1 MACARGDDAEVGAN
15 GRGPGAEAPAL
26 AGIPDGEDPER
37 THEHREVTMSRSA
50 RRAKARSGG
59 IAALFATALAA
70 GALAACA
77 PTTAPAVTGTPTG
90 PVASSQPPSSSSP
103 TSAPSSP
110 SVLVTGLVAPWSVAP
125 IGSGALIS
133 QRDDGRVLEWT
144 PTGSVHEVGTVPD
157 VVSGGEAGL
166 NGLAIHED
174 GRTRWLYAYHATVAD
189 NRVVRLRLTG
199 DPGALRFDPAT
210 AEVVFAGIPRA
221 GNHDGGR
228 IAFGPDGML
237 YVGTG
242 DAGQRDRARDRD
254 DLGGKILRL
263 TPAGRAAPG
272 NPFGTAVYSLGHRNV
287 QGLAWD
293 SAGTLWASEFGQDT
307 WDELNRIKPGGDY
320 GWPDH
325 EGRAG
330 AADAIDPVVTWRP
343 SEASPSGIA
352 IVDDVVYVA
361 GLRGERLWTLDTRS
375 PDPQPQASYIA
386 EFGRLRDVVAAP
398 NGALWALTNNTDGRG
413 SPGDADD
420 RLLQLPLAATPR
432 P

>member
-1 MACARGDDAEVGAN
+1 MYTPARSTGTRSGCIVA
-15 GRGPGAEAPAL
+15 AL
-26 AGIPDGEDPER
+26 AL
-37 THEHREVTMSRSA
+37 A
-50 RRAKARSGG
+50 
-59 IAALFATALAA
+59 IALT
-70 GALAACA
+70 ACA
-77 PTTAPAVTGTPTG
+77 PVTAPTVTGTPAEHTG
-90 PVASSQPPSSSSP
+90 SSSP
-103 TSAPSSP
+103 ATSAPTAP
-110 SVLVTGLVAPWSVAP
+110 SVLATGLTAPWSIVP

-133 QRDDGRVLEWT
+133 QRGDGRVREWT
-144 PTGSVHEVGTVPD
+144 PTGGLRDVGTVPG

-166 NGLAIHED
+166 NGLAIHDD
-174 GRTRWLYAYHATVAD
+174 GGTRWLYAYHATADD

-199 DPGALRFDPAT
+199 DVAALRFDPAT
-210 AEVVFAGIPRA
+210 AEDVLTGIPRA
-221 GNHDGGR
+221 ANHDGGR

-254 DLGGKILRL
+254 YLGGKILRL
-263 TPAGRAAPG
+263 TPEGRPAPG

-307 WDELNRIKPGGDY
+307 WDELNRIQPGGDY

-352 IVDDVVYVA
+352 IVGDVVYIV
-361 GLRGERLWTLDTRS
+361 GLRGERLWTLDTTS
-375 PDPQPQASYIA
+375 PDPQPRAAYA
-386 EFGRLRDVVAAP
+386 GDFGRLRDVVAAP
-398 NGALWALTNNTDGRG
+398 NGVLWVLTNNTDGRG
-413 SPGDADD
+413 SPRDGDD
-420 RLLQLPLAATPR
+420 RLLQVPATR
-432 P
+432 

>member
-1 MACARGDDAEVGAN
+1 
-15 GRGPGAEAPAL
+15 
-26 AGIPDGEDPER
+26 
-37 THEHREVTMSRSA
+37 MSGTRMRSRMRSA
-50 RRAKARSGG
+50 GTLAVLA
-59 IAALFATALAA
+59 IALT
-70 GALAACA
+70 ACA
-77 PTTAPAVTGTPTG
+77 PTTAPTEPTAAAA
-90 PVASSQPPSSSSP
+90 PTSSSP
-103 TSAPSSP
+103 PAPSA
-110 SVLVTGLVAPWSVAP
+110 LVTGLAAPWSVIP

-133 QRDDGRVLEWT
+133 QRGDGRVLQWT
-144 PTGSVHEVGTVPD
+144 PAPGLHEAGTVPD

-166 NGLAIHED
+166 NGLAIHKD
-174 GRTRWLYAYHATVAD
+174 GSTRWLYAYHATAAD

-199 DPGALRFDPAT
+199 DAGALRFDPAT

-254 DLGGKILRL
+254 YLGGKILRL
-263 TPAGRAAPG
+263 TPDGRPAPG

-325 EGRAG
+325 EGGAG

-361 GLRGERLWTLDTRS
+361 GLRGERLWTFDTTS
-375 PDPQPQASYIA
+375 PDPQPQALYA
-386 EFGRLRDVVAAP
+386 GDFGRLRDVVAAP
-398 NGALWALTNNTDGRG
+398 NGTLWVLTNNTDGRG
-413 SPGDADD
+413 SPRDGDD
-420 RLLQLPLAATPR
+420 RLLQVPAKR
-432 P
+432 